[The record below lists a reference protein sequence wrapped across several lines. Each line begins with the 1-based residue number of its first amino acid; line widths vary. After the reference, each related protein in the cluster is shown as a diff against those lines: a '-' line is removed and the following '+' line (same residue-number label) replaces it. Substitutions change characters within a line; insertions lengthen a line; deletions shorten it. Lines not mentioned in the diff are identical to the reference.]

1 MRVLL
6 YLGAGF
12 GKNKNPFYH
21 EKKKITN
28 QKSQK
33 RMVRVH
39 KQTSFVWFYKAT
51 SAIVKTAL
59 AEDHVICPVI
69 QTVSTEGMQ
78 VTRRYWWFVI

>member
-1 MRVLL
+1 
-6 YLGAGF
+6 
-12 GKNKNPFYH
+12 
-21 EKKKITN
+21 
-28 QKSQK
+28 
-33 RMVRVH
+33 MVRVH
-39 KQTSFVWFYKAT
+39 KQTSFVWFYKAA